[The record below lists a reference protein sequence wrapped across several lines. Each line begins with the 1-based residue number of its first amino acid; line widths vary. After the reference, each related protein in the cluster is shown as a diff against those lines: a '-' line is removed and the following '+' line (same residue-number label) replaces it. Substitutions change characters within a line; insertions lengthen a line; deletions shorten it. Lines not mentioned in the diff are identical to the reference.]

1 MVKVHIHANEPEKIF
16 TALLPFSKIP
26 ILKKEKVEDMFKER
40 DETHG
45 VDDNPMY
52 QPLPAHAKFQI
63 VSSGVC
69 VVPREQVGLAAM
81 YPIYVVPA
89 STEEPID
96 CRYETDN
103 DTIATLNSQRHWDTF
118 ERLMT
123 AAPTPITIKL
133 ELVALLEAAPQKP
146 ILLSSFNKMASAI
159 HRNCCDALEQLT
171 PEQKEQ
177 VTVLDHGLVFGEGVV
192 MREAIRAAREGN
204 TIEQAIERCNN
215 VTRRVF
221 FCGMLSKMSF
231 KLLALTGR
239 APNLKLPDGPTG
251 KLIMIHPAAGE
262 VEIADG
268 TIFCVGAAP
277 PVPEVE
283 PNDGQ
288 VRIFLREPNSCS

>member
-1 MVKVHIHANEPEKIF
+1 M
-16 TALLPFSKIP
+16 
-26 ILKKEKVEDMFKER
+26 
-40 DETHG
+40 HG
-45 VDDNPMY
+45 W
-52 QPLPAHAKFQI
+52 
-63 VSSGVC
+63 
-69 VVPREQVGLAAM
+69 
-81 YPIYVVPA
+81 
-89 STEEPID
+89 T
-96 CRYETDN
+96 
-103 DTIATLNSQRHWDTF
+103 
-118 ERLMT
+118 
-123 AAPTPITIKL
+123 
-133 ELVALLEAAPQKP
+133 
-146 ILLSSFNKMASAI
+146 
-159 HRNCCDALEQLT
+159 
-171 PEQKEQ
+171 Q
-177 VTVLDHGLVFGEGVV
+177 VTVLDHGLVFEEAVV